1 VAVIVAEMRLDPVF
15 VAIKEPILPC
25 PVEANPIEGL
35 LLIQLYKHPFAGKAT
50 GLDEEPFEMTWLFWE
65 KLSNMNKIR

>member
-1 VAVIVAEMRLDPVF
+1 VAVIVAEMRLDPV
-15 VAIKEPILPC
+15 
-25 PVEANPIEGL
+25 
-35 LLIQLYKHPFAGKAT
+35 YKHPFAGKAT